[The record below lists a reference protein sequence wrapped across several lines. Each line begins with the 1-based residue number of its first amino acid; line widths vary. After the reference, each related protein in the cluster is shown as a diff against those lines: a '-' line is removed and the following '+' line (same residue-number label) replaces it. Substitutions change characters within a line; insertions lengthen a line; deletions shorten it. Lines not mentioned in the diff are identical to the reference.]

1 MQSSWTGSPS
11 IRVVG
16 EEEPIEIGFD
26 AVAAYHG
33 QAALAML
40 AVTFQGLRA
49 AFVELSPTGM
59 PWRSSLSVVSGHPG
73 PGVRDAFEF
82 VTRAVT
88 RNAYTVD
95 RSLPDAR
102 YNPHVDMSYSFR
114 ISLDGRTVQVVLRD
128 NVLPPRF
135 FEVGWIKE
143 KSASEA
149 AEYSALKREI
159 AARVLASEPEA
170 LFVLKK
176 INGGN

>member
-1 MQSSWTGSPS
+1 MQSSWTKSPS

-49 AFVELSPTGM
+49 AFAELSPGDA
-59 PWRSSLSVVSGHPG
+59 PRRSSLTIVSGHPG

-102 YNPHVDMSYSFR
+102 FNPHADMSYSFR
-114 ISLDGRTVQVVLRD
+114 ISMAGHTVQAVLRD
-128 NVLPPRF
+128 NVLPTRF
-135 FEVGWIKE
+135 FEVGSIKE

-159 AARVLASEPEA
+159 AVRVLACEPET

-176 INGGN
+176 LNIAN